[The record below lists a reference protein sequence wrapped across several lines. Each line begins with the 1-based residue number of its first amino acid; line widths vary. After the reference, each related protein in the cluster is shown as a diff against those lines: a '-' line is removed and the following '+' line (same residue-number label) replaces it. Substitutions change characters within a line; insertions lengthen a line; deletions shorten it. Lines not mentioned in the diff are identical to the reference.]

1 MVGRKLII
9 TFVNKKII
17 MDIQT
22 LEDIKDELY
31 GPVGTT
37 QRNRLERDLYD
48 FRVKVKKRM
57 TKDL

>member
-1 MVGRKLII
+1 
-9 TFVNKKII
+9 

-22 LEDIKDELY
+22 LEEIKDEFY

-37 QRNRLERDLYD
+37 QRERLERTLYD